1 MDPAPTGED
10 GESHSARPGKVIGKT
25 TRMACDGLVL
35 AHVNTNAIEA
45 AYRRSDL
52 FERRRELS
60 GWPTSAP
67 RASSAGST
75 SGGPTPTREPRS
87 WRFRNVPR
95 VVVEHC
101 LVGHGR
107 RRRHP

>member
-52 FERRRELS
+52 FERRRGAHGAVGRVRCRERLLAS
-60 GWPTSAP
+60 GRHEPCGG
-67 RASSAGST
+67 GS
-75 SGGPTPTREPRS
+75 
-87 WRFRNVPR
+87 WM
-95 VVVEHC
+95 
-101 LVGHGR
+101 
-107 RRRHP
+107 